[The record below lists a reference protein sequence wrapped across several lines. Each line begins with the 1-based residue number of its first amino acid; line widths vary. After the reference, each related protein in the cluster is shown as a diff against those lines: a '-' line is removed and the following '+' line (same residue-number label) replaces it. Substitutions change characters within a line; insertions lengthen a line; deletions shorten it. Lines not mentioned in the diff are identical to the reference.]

1 MVART
6 PVLVNARTPVF
17 CKELGML
24 NPKTMRYKRNPATR
38 NGTMANKCLN
48 IVMEKRIVAYSVIL
62 YIYIH
67 YALITVLI
75 ICRPKQDLDLL
86 CYPKVLNW
94 SKVES
99 CFIRVWTQRGKF
111 RGDNPMPYLT

>member
-48 IVMEKRIVAYSVIL
+48 IVMEKELLPTLSY
-62 YIYIH
+62 YIYI
-67 YALITVLI
+67 YI
-75 ICRPKQDLDLL
+75 
-86 CYPKVLNW
+86 
-94 SKVES
+94 
-99 CFIRVWTQRGKF
+99 
-111 RGDNPMPYLT
+111 MP